1 MYDFFSI
8 LFVFNISY
16 LTFSM
21 MLLWTSFPLNFL
33 NNDLAHYYHFLKEI
47 MYLIAIGWLT
57 A

>member
-21 MLLWTSFPLNFL
+21 MLLWTSCPLNFL